1 MIRVHYNIR
10 RESQG
15 VARLSLLDEQ
25 VIRLRRP
32 PFDAALARLACDN
45 GEHADFEN
53 IVNVNVS
60 PDESFGVEK
69 VCCAPFEERIV
80 KALAG
85 ACKKGRA

>member
-1 MIRVHYNIR
+1 MITVHYNIH

-32 PFDAALARLACDN
+32 AFDAALARLACDN
-45 GEHADFEN
+45 SEHADFEN

-60 PDESFGVEK
+60 PDESFVVEK
-69 VCCAPFEERIV
+69 VCCAPFEERIIN
-80 KALAG
+80 ALAG
-85 ACKKGRA
+85 TCRKRGA